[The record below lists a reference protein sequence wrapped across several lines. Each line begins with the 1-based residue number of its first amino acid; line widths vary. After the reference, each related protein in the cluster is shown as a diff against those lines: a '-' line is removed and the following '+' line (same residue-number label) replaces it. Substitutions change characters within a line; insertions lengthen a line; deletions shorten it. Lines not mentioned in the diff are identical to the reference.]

1 MRRSL
6 AAVPLAALVLSAT
19 TACGDD
25 GGDGA
30 TETAEERS
38 ASADAIEGLS
48 VTGDFGKEPKL
59 AVDGLDVS
67 ESETGTIIA
76 GDGEEV
82 AEKDAIR
89 FRFYAADGNNGQVIA
104 SNFNDPE
111 PSQLSLDQPG
121 PFNEYIVGSHF
132 GDRVAV
138 ALPVEDLIREG
149 QQPPPGL
156 KKKDDLVLVFD
167 VIEQVQ
173 PPLEGPEG
181 EPVDP
186 PADAPT
192 VVEEDGT
199 VTGIDFTGAPAKPP
213 KKLEVIT
220 LVEGEGEEVQEDD
233 QLTVDYLGTVW
244 GEDEPFDDSYSRGE
258 PTQFGLTKGGLID
271 GWVEGLQGVTVGSR
285 VMLVIPSEQ
294 GYGKEGSP
302 PKIPGGAT
310 LVFVID
316 VLGANL

>member
-1 MRRSL
+1 MRRSI

-25 GGDGA
+25 SGD
-30 TETAEERS
+30 TS
-38 ASADAIEGLS
+38 ASPTTDAIEGLT
-48 VTGDFGKEPKL
+48 VTGDFGAEPEVE
-59 AVDGLDVS
+59 VDGLDVT
-67 ESETGTIIA
+67 ESETGTIIQ

-82 AEKDAIR
+82 TEDDSIR
-89 FRFYAADGNNGQVIA
+89 FRFYAADGSNGQVVA
-104 SNFNDPE
+104 SNYNDPQ
-111 PSQLSLDQPG
+111 PAQLVLDTPG
-121 PFNEYIVGSHF
+121 PFNEYIVGTHI

-138 ALPVEDLIREG
+138 ALPVKDLVG
-149 QQPPPGL
+149 QGQAPPPGL
-156 KKKDDLVLVFD
+156 KKNDDLVLVFD

-173 PPLEGPEG
+173 PPLDGPEG

-192 VVEEDGT
+192 VVEEDGV
-199 VTGIDFTGAPAKPP
+199 VTGFDFGKAPAKPP
-213 KKLEVIT
+213 KKLQVIP
-220 LVEGEGEEVQEDD
+220 LIEGEGAEVAEGDE
-233 QLTVDYLGTVW
+233 LTVDYLGMVW
-244 GEDEPFDDSYSRGE
+244 DAEKPFDDSYSRGE
-258 PTQFGLTKGGLID
+258 PTQFALAKGQLID

-285 VMLVIPSEQ
+285 VMLVIPPEQ

-302 PKIPGGAT
+302 PTIPADAT

>member
-25 GGDGA
+25 SADGGDTPTA
-30 TETAEERS
+30 TT
-38 ASADAIEGLS
+38 DAISGLT
-48 VTGDFGKEPKL
+48 VTGKFGAEPKVE
-59 AVDGLDVS
+59 VDGLDVE

-82 AEKDAIR
+82 TAEDSIR
-89 FRFYAADGNNGQVIA
+89 FRFYAADGANGQVVA
-104 SNFNDPE
+104 SNYNDPE
-111 PSQLSLDQPG
+111 PSQLALDQPG
-121 PFNEYIVGSHF
+121 PFNEYIVGSHI
-132 GDRVAV
+132 GDRLAV
-138 ALPVEDLIREG
+138 ALPVKELVGEG
-149 QQPPPGL
+149 QSPPPGL
-156 KKKDDLVLVFD
+156 KKNDDLVLVFD

-173 PPLEGPEG
+173 PPLDGPEG

-192 VVEEDGT
+192 LVEEDGT
-199 VTGIDFTGAPAKPP
+199 VTGLDFSGAPAKPP
-213 KKLEVIT
+213 AELQVIP
-220 LVEGEGEEVQEDD
+220 LIEGEGAEVKEGDA
-233 QLTVDYLGTVW
+233 LTVDYLGTVY
-244 GEDEPFDDSYSRGE
+244 GEKEPFDDSYSRGE
-258 PTQFGLTKGGLID
+258 PTQFTLAKGQLID
-271 GWVEGLQGVTVGSR
+271 GWVEGLQGVKVGSR
-285 VMLVIPSEQ
+285 VLLVIPPEQ

-302 PKIPGGAT
+302 PKIPGGST

>member
-25 GGDGA
+25 GGDSGDTSA
-30 TETAEERS
+30 TTS
-38 ASADAIEGLS
+38 DAITGLT
-48 VTGDFGKEPKL
+48 VTGKFGDEPKVE
-59 AVDGLDVS
+59 VDGLDVD

-82 AEKDAIR
+82 TEEDSIR
-89 FRFYAADGNNGQVIA
+89 FRFYAADGSNGQVVA
-104 SNFNDPE
+104 SNYNDPE
-111 PSQLSLDQPG
+111 PSQLALDQPG
-121 PFNEYIVGSHF
+121 PFNEYIVGSHI

-138 ALPVEDLIREG
+138 ALPVEELVGEG
-149 QQPPPGL
+149 QSPPPGL

-167 VIEQVQ
+167 VIEQVE

-199 VTGIDFTGAPAKPP
+199 VTGLDFSTAPAEPP
-213 KKLEVIT
+213 AELQVIP
-220 LVEGEGEEVQEDD
+220 LIEGEGAEVKEGDA
-233 QLTVDYLGTVW
+233 LTVDYLGAVY
-244 GEDEPFDDSYSRGE
+244 GEKKPFDDSYSRGE
-258 PTQFGLTKGGLID
+258 PTQFTLAKGQLID
-271 GWVEGLQGVTVGSR
+271 GWVEGLQGVKVGSR
-285 VMLVIPSEQ
+285 VLLVIPAEQ
-294 GYGKEGSP
+294 GYGKKGSP
-302 PKIPGGAT
+302 PAIPGGAT